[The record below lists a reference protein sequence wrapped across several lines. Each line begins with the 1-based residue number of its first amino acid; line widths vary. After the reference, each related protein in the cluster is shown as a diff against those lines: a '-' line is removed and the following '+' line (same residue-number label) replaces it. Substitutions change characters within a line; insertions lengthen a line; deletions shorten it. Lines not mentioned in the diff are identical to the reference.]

1 MNKSG
6 VFSVLWT
13 ELPSKTIIE
22 IFGRC
27 LGSAEAVLESEIFIP
42 MTNTDINKILVKTL
56 FIFISLPPLKLN
68 LNKVLEETSIK
79 T

>member
-1 MNKSG
+1 
-6 VFSVLWT
+6 
-13 ELPSKTIIE
+13 
-22 IFGRC
+22 
-27 LGSAEAVLESEIFIP
+27 SEIFIP

-68 LNKVLEETSIK
+68 LNKVLDETSIK